1 MARPYRKVIRA
12 TERLRKMAGVL
23 AAVNPADGS
32 SAWVAVG
39 ALRELV
45 QATLEDL
52 QADRVV
58 EPSTSFTDGW
68 DLMAALTQ
76 PLPFPEA

>member
-1 MARPYRKVIRA
+1 MARPYRKVAEA

-23 AAVNPADGS
+23 AAVNTADDS

-39 ALRELV
+39 ALKELV
-45 QATLEDL
+45 QAALEDL
-52 QADRVV
+52 QADRIV

-68 DLMAALTQ
+68 DLMATLTQ
-76 PLPFPEA
+76 PLPFPES